1 MEFPEGFKWN
11 LFVIV
16 LYSTYLL
23 NGICLNGI
31 QLEGDEN
38 KTYIPDQMYEMKNK
52 LNQGFT
58 DSSLSGSGISN
69 NPEQHLIKRKTK
81 SDNNTI
87 IKEHFTN
94 EVHNNISYLSKS
106 ILQATRKPEYYIR
119 LSSNKAQKELRNN
132 EEQELTMVTD
142 ITVNYIAE
150 TTSKGISDDSLGK
163 KNASKNSYFETFLH
177 IQDSYGALTRTMY
190 VIVAGM
196 VVVILYFVIR
206 LVRSY
211 RKRNKSRKYGLITT
225 PGSELEMQPLDK
237 SDDDDEDTVLFEAQ
251 HHKTVHS

>member
-177 IQDSYGALTRTMY
+177 IQDSYGALTRTM
-190 VIVAGM
+190 
-196 VVVILYFVIR
+196 
-206 LVRSY
+206 SY